1 MIINMNHLIN
11 NINVIKKKTKT
22 SIMAIVKSDAYGLGV
37 KIIARTLVKSGVNY
51 LVVNNAKEAK
61 VLLQDNALKDV
72 FILILS
78 SLKVEELEEF
88 DQFLQ
93 VIFSVNNTQDA
104 HNLSILKTKHFVHI
118 AIDTGM
124 NRMGLKTTSE
134 VESII
139 QILSLNDCVIIDGIY
154 THFASSADEYQY
166 YTYQVQQFKRFI
178 DLYPFKMIHS
188 ANSASLAKPLVG
200 NYVRIGIALYGY
212 NTNIKGLKPVCYLYA
227 KPINLLTLEP
237 GEYLGYDMTYQ
248 APEKVKVAVLP
259 IGYNEGLLQGISNIS
274 WKYKNNEFKQIA
286 RTCMNHSFLLV
297 NDEVNYNSC
306 FNLLGNNNKI
316 YQLADELSCSV
327 HQILCQMSKIKKIYF
342 KRVENDLSHT
352 NQYRIQKSRT
362 SRKRKGSYQNINFR
376 IVRTKWGGVL

>member
-139 QILSLNDCVIIDGIY
+139 QILSLNDCLIIDGIY
-154 THFASSADEYQY
+154 
-166 YTYQVQQFKRFI
+166 I
-178 DLYPFKMIHS
+178 
-188 ANSASLAKPLVG
+188 
-200 NYVRIGIALYGY
+200 
-212 NTNIKGLKPVCYLYA
+212 
-227 KPINLLTLEP
+227 
-237 GEYLGYDMTYQ
+237 
-248 APEKVKVAVLP
+248 
-259 IGYNEGLLQGISNIS
+259 
-274 WKYKNNEFKQIA
+274 
-286 RTCMNHSFLLV
+286 
-297 NDEVNYNSC
+297 
-306 FNLLGNNNKI
+306 
-316 YQLADELSCSV
+316 
-327 HQILCQMSKIKKIYF
+327 IL
-342 KRVENDLSHT
+342 
-352 NQYRIQKSRT
+352 
-362 SRKRKGSYQNINFR
+362 
-376 IVRTKWGGVL
+376 